1 MESAILNRCWQVI
14 RSLFYDAFGSF
25 MFALGVY
32 NFAAQA
38 DFAPGGVT
46 GIAIIL
52 NRYTEVPIGLLTFA
66 INIPLILIALRFLG
80 KRYLFRTFVTVL
92 INTLFL
98 DIISPMFPVY
108 QGDPLLASLFA
119 GILSG
124 IGLVLIYQNKSCTGG
139 SDLVVMTMRKIK
151 PHMSVGQITM
161 VVDGIIVIAGGFV
174 FHKIDAVL
182 YGIIFSITQALI
194 IDKIMFGYVSGKIAL
209 IVTEKNEEVIKA
221 ISTELGRGSTLLM
234 GKGGYSKE
242 PRPVI
247 LCACSRSQIPVM
259 RRIVRRIDPDT
270 LMMVLSYDEV
280 YGEGFLPIEGG

>member
-1 MESAILNRCWQVI
+1 MKSASRDIFLQVA
-14 RSLFYDAFGSF
+14 RSLFYDVVGSL
-25 MFALGVY
+25 MFAVGIY
-32 NFAAQA
+32 NFAAPA

-52 NRYTEVPIGLLTFA
+52 NYYTVLPIGLLSFI

-80 KRYLFRTFVTVL
+80 KRYLFRTFVTVI

-98 DIISPMFPVY
+98 DIISPLFPVY
-108 QGDPLLASLFA
+108 HGNPLLASLFA
-119 GILSG
+119 GLLSG

-139 SDLVVMTMRKIK
+139 SDLVVMTMRKVK

-161 VVDGIIVIAGGFV
+161 LVDGIIVIAGGFV
-174 FHKIDAVL
+174 FHEIDAVL
-182 YGIIFSITQALI
+182 YGIVYSITQVLI
-194 IDKIMFGYVSGKIAL
+194 IDKLMFGFVSGKIAL
-209 IVTEKNEEVIKA
+209 IITEKNEEVMQA
-221 ISTELGRGSTLLM
+221 IGTELGRGSTLLM

-259 RRIVRRIDPDT
+259 RRIVRRIDLDA